1 MSKENIRPQGAE
13 GISHPCTL
21 AQPPH
26 KSESGN
32 SSSSCPPAFAHL
44 ADLLQRVSTD
54 LYQARALFVA
64 IEDRVKDEDGSALG
78 MHIEALGQIGSDIS
92 ERNGED
98 LSNTIC
104 TLRGY
109 LVAQAHRGAA

>member
-1 MSKENIRPQGAE
+1 MSMENIRPQGAE

-21 AQPPH
+21 AQAPIRP
-26 KSESGN
+26 ESGN
-32 SSSSCPPAFAHL
+32 SSSSCPPALTHL
-44 ADLLQRVSTD
+44 ADLLQRISTD

-64 IEDRVKDEDGSALG
+64 IEDRAKDEDGSVLG

-109 LVAQAHRGAA
+109 LVAQDQRGAA